1 MTTEKKII
9 KKRRMKKAKYV
20 LELENHTFLALSND
34 IRQKRISGS
43 HHAKDDITIAA
54 YNYA

>member
-1 MTTEKKII
+1 
-9 KKRRMKKAKYV
+9 MKKAKYV

-43 HHAKDDITIAA
+43 HHAKDDITITDITMPKDCL
-54 YNYA
+54 NVIQS